1 MRLHNTTQTSGPVA
15 DGLIERAPALSP
27 IHDLS
32 TNLPE
37 AATTRARKGE
47 RGKSY
52 KSKIRTCTDFKALSQ
67 DNIFDLMNTN
77 QRSPVPSKY

>member
-1 MRLHNTTQTSGPVA
+1 MIKRYRNMELQKYRNTIRLYNTTQTSGPVA

-37 AATTRARKGE
+37 ATTTRARKGK
-47 RGKSY
+47 RGKS
-52 KSKIRTCTDFKALSQ
+52 
-67 DNIFDLMNTN
+67 
-77 QRSPVPSKY
+77 

>member
-1 MRLHNTTQTSGPVA
+1 MELQKYRNIKTRIRLYNTTQTSGPVA

-37 AATTRARKGE
+37 ATTTTTKKRKE
-47 RGKSY
+47 DEMLHK
-52 KSKIRTCTDFKALSQ
+52 Q
-67 DNIFDLMNTN
+67 N
-77 QRSPVPSKY
+77 